1 MSQSLKHGS
10 YLRTNSHLN
19 KWIGGRFVNSMQFL
33 RFLIVGMLNT
43 MVGMG
48 LMFLLKNGLDWP
60 YWHSTFTGNSIG
72 AAVSFILN
80 RAFTFQSSVPVRV
93 GAPRFV
99 LVILVSYILS
109 FSVSHSITERI
120 NESTIHDLYL
130 SLDSIAII
138 LGSIFYTI
146 TNFIGQKVFVFKERD
161 YCSS

>member
-10 YLRTNSHLN
+10 YLRTTSQLN
-19 KWIGGRFVNSMQFL
+19 KWIGGRFENSMQFL
-33 RFLIVGMLNT
+33 RFLIVGVLNT

-60 YWHSTFTGNSIG
+60 YWHATFTGNSIG

-80 RAFTFQSSVPVRV
+80 RAFTFQSNVPVRV

-109 FSVSHSITERI
+109 FSVSHSITEKI
-120 NESTIHDLYL
+120 NESTIRDLYL
-130 SLDSIAII
+130 SLDSVAII

-146 TNFIGQKVFVFKERD
+146 TNFIGQKVFVFKESD